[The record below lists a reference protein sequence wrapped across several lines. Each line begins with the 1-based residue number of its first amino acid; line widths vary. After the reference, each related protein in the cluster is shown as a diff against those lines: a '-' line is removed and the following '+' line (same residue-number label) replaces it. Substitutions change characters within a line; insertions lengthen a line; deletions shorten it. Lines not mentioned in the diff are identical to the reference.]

1 MTNTKCPQNVDRKRF
16 YVGVSALNHF
26 YWVAG
31 SLIGAFLGKILQ
43 SRTNIDFG
51 GIDFALTALFAV
63 LFIER
68 MRNKNVSKKSAEN
81 SDEKTANQNEDKINK
96 NDSLNNINIIA
107 ENERFQKKNNHDD
120 IFACIIGLICTVI
133 SVVLWRFEIIKNSS
147 NILLFS
153 MAAGIFIIILNEIL
167 KSRKKN

>member
-1 MTNTKCPQNVDRKRF
+1 
-16 YVGVSALNHF
+16 
-26 YWVAG
+26 
-31 SLIGAFLGKILQ
+31 
-43 SRTNIDFG
+43 
-51 GIDFALTALFAV
+51 
-63 LFIER
+63 

-153 MAAGIFIIILNEIL
+153 MAAGIFIIIVNEFL
-167 KSRKKN
+167 KSRKKI